1 MKFKHRSPRPLFGAS
16 VVLLLALAIPVV
28 LALPGTATSGTSQ
41 RPVYQPPQS
50 YYLALGDSITYG
62 FQPDKAKPG
71 ARPSGFRHRLRR
83 RLRRASAEAR
93 SEDPGRQLR
102 MSR

>member
-1 MKFKHRSPRPLFGAS
+1 VNVKKVF
-16 VVLLLALAIPVV
+16 LLIGTLALAVV
-28 LALPGTATSGTSQ
+28 FAFPGAAAVARSTAP
-41 RPVYQPPQS
+41 RPVYQAPQS

-62 FQPDKAKPG
+62 FQPTKAKPG
-71 ARPSGFRHRLRR
+71 ARPSDFDTGYVDVF
-83 RLRRASAEAR
+83 AAQSPEAL